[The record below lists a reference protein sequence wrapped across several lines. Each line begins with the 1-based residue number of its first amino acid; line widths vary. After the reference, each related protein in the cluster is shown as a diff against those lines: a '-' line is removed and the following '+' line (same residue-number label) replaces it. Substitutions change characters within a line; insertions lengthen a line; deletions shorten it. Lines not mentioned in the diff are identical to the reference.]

1 MASSTFNHLLEE
13 ARKVH
18 AAHPALRD
26 FCPFPGDLQP
36 QPLTPHRIGGADLMA
51 HDPGTSDADLMPL
64 RDAFLAGADD
74 ATWRETYRDTN
85 IGDDFLSRF
94 GCYCLIGEGGG
105 WSSAQM
111 ASYVVY
117 MPPGLYYPWHHHPAE
132 ELYLVLSGQA
142 QFHRAGEGSEALVSG
157 DSSFHGS
164 NQSHAMQT
172 FDHPVMAYV
181 LWRSNLDVPPV
192 LTQPEAFAVIN

>member
-1 MASSTFNHLLEE
+1 MATPSFDHLLEE

-26 FCPFPGDLQP
+26 FCPFPSDLEP
-36 QPLTPHRIGGADLMA
+36 QPLTPHHIDAADLMTHA
-51 HDPGTSDADLMPL
+51 PGLAGPDLAPL
-64 RDAFLAGADD
+64 RDAFLAAGDHA
-74 ATWRETYRDTN
+74 AWRDTYRDTD

-105 WSSAQM
+105 WSSRQM

-117 MPPGLYYPWHHHPAE
+117 MPPGLHYPWHHHPAE
-132 ELYLVLSGQA
+132 ELYLVMAGQA
-142 QFHRAGEGSEALVSG
+142 EFHRAGEPSATLASG
-157 DSSFHGS
+157 DSSFHAS

-172 FDHPVMAYV
+172 LDHPVMAYV
-181 LWRSNLDVPPV
+181 LWRSHLDVRPV
-192 LTQPEAFAVIN
+192 LTQHEMPKIIS